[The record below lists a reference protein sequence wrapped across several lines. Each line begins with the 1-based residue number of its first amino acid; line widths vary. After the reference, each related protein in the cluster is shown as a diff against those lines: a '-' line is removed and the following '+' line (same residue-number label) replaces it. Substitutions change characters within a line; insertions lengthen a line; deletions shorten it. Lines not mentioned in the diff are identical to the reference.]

1 MWQYMNNPRYQ
12 PGGGCSCLTP
22 GWSRGLFIFSSFRAA
37 MNLIIVSNCRPD
49 YSNILIIF
57 FNVLSLL
64 NSKWN
69 SKKRCI

>member
-1 MWQYMNNPRYQ
+1 MWQYLNNPRLA
-12 PGGGCSCLTP
+12 PGVRHIWLFQ
-22 GWSRGLFIFSSFRAA
+22 SRQ
-37 MNLIIVSNCRPD
+37 NLIIVSNCRPD